1 VTRFG
6 QGDEEIKLFT
16 YFLCSEAEA
25 PVKLFNS
32 RTVELKRLN
41 RALAESTR
49 EKALRIEEL
58 ELTLDEV
65 ELLRKRAKE
74 LEENKRKL
82 IETTAERTAQVE
94 VLESEIKALRA
105 ECPAGDLSYSEA
117 DLDSYRERIMELE
130 KQERELIASAAKH
143 AFRFR
148 ELERDLLAPPSE
160 LAAED

>member
-1 VTRFG
+1 M
-6 QGDEEIKLFT
+6 
-16 YFLCSEAEA
+16 
-25 PVKLFNS
+25 KLFNS

-49 EKALRIEEL
+49 EKAQRIEQL

-65 ELLRKRAKE
+65 ELLRERAKE

-82 IETTAERTAQVE
+82 IEAAAERTAQVE

-105 ECPAGDLSYSEA
+105 ECPAGDLPYSEA